1 MNSEQQQPVPAQ
13 LVKRIYTSSY
23 IKKNGEVKTYSKEY
37 MARADGKKGRKIND
51 LVQKRKEIANLIK
64 EISSKQH
71 LDDIITFIKDEIN
84 TN

>member
-1 MNSEQQQPVPAQ
+1 MDSQQQPAQ

-23 IKKNGEVKTYSKEY
+23 IKKNGEVKTYEKEY
-37 MARADGKKGRKIND
+37 MARADGKRGRKINE
-51 LVQKRKEIANLIK
+51 LVQKKKEINNLLNNIA
-64 EISSKQH
+64 SKQH